1 MPHFLKTQDF
11 TFINADDN
19 GINRF
24 SITMMLQ
31 NLHQKVVEAEDG
43 KEVMELVEQLKGNKI
58 IILLDLN
65 MPVMSGYDVIRKIS
79 KDPDEYKLVK
89 IIVISGSFYSE
100 FQKKELDNYISSY
113 VEKPFSEQ
121 ELIMK
126 ITACTNEF

>member
-1 MPHFLKTQDF
+1 MPHFLETKDF

-24 SITMMLQ
+24 SITMTLQ
-31 NLHQKVVEAEDG
+31 NLHQNVLEAADG
-43 KEVMELVEQLKGNKI
+43 EEVMDLLEKLKGKKI

-65 MPVMSGYDVIRKIS
+65 MPVLSGYDVIRKICNA
-79 KDPDEYKLVK
+79 PDEYKLVK

-100 FQKKELDNYISSY
+100 FQKKELDSCISSY
-113 VEKPFSEQ
+113 VEKPYSEQ

-126 ITACTNEF
+126 ITACTKEF

>member
-1 MPHFLKTQDF
+1 MPHFLETQDF

-24 SITMMLQ
+24 SITMMLE
-31 NLHQKVVEAEDG
+31 NLHQKVMEAEDG

-65 MPVMSGYDVIRKIS
+65 MPVMSGYEVIKKIS
-79 KDPDEYKLVK
+79 EDPDKYKLVK

-100 FQKKELDNYISSY
+100 FQKKGLDSYISSY
-113 VEKPFSEQ
+113 VEKPYSEQ
-121 ELIMK
+121 ELVMK